1 MFASEDLFKPNQ
13 GTTEVARPSSRSG
26 GGGLFS
32 LGNNNRPAQTTANRV
47 AELTAPIQ
55 IDEPTNN
62 TNKVNIDEYLYAT
75 DDKGPVDPALES
87 DAYNAR
93 PGTRGRDRSLPRE
106 PDRIN
111 TGNDRPPSAPRPPSA
126 SMNTRQKLLQQQK
139 MNLLEKQKQNFADMV
154 NNKSDVQQSGQNG
167 QPSLSGFRQPEI
179 PNFNPGT
186 ALGNSNANNTT
197 MSQSNNPS
205 MAPKVVSG
213 APLMGQVLNFP
224 TFNIFTNNIPGS
236 NPVKFTKNDDAPAPP
251 PPEPV
256 DPAPTQVLKV
266 PLSVSAVVEE
276 EKKEKEPTGLEKVP
290 PITGQSYAPARPQS
304 GKPQLQKQQSNVSKQ
319 PEEPSPQKKK
329 NDAQAAAEKEKE
341 KNEDEEDL
349 EDENEDGENIPVFP
363 SDTDI
368 PDMKSFVL
376 RPAPKNCVV
385 QCTIKREKGGM
396 ARFFPKY
403 SLYFSEGLRFIMTGK
418 KRPNN
423 KTSNYGI
430 SVSKGDVE
438 KGSESYVGKLRSNFV
453 GTEFVMYD
461 HGENPSDTKD
471 ISKVRREYGAIL
483 YEQNFLGE
491 RGPRKMKIL
500 IPELTAEGDDY
511 INYKPLNEADSMIG
525 KFKAGNRSGM
535 RYLFNKPPKW
545 NDEVSAFVLN
555 FHGRVDKPS
564 VKNFQL
570 IDTFNEDYV
579 YMQFGRVGDDMF
591 NMDIRWPMSLM
602 QGFAIALSSFD
613 FKLACE

>member
-13 GTTEVARPSSRSG
+13 GASEYVRPSSRGG

-32 LGNNNRPAQTTANRV
+32 YGGGQKPAPTTATKV
-47 AELTAPIQ
+47 AELTAPIA
-55 IDEPTNN
+55 IDEPTTN
-62 TNKVNIDEYLYAT
+62 TNNVNIDEYLYAT
-75 DDKGPVDPALES
+75 DDKPGVDPGLES

-93 PGTRGRDRSLPRE
+93 PGTRGRDMSLPRE

-111 TGNDRPPSAPRPPSA
+111 IGERPPSAAARPPSA

-154 NNKSDVQQSGQNG
+154 KSDVQNPADSTNTALNG
-167 QPSLSGFRQPEI
+167 FKQPEI

-186 ALGNSNANNTT
+186 GLNQSNANNTT

-205 MAPKVVSG
+205 IAPKVVST
-213 APLMGQVLNFP
+213 APLMGSVLNFP

-236 NPVKFTKNDDAPAPP
+236 NPVKFTKNDDAPAPKE
-251 PPEPV
+251 PEPE
-256 DPAPTQVLKV
+256 PAPV
-266 PLSVSAVVEE
+266 PAPLGIQKIPMSISTVVEE
-276 EKKEKEPTGLEKVP
+276 EKKEKESAHPPVP
-290 PITGQSYAPARPQS
+290 SYAPPEDKPARPQS
-304 GKPQLQKQQSNVSKQ
+304 GMNRNTSNASKQQN
-319 PEEPSPQKKK
+319 ESPQKKPA
-329 NDAQAAAEKEKE
+329 NDAQKAAAKDKD
-341 KNEDEEDL
+341 EDEEDL
-349 EDENEDGENIPVFP
+349 EEENEDGENIPVFP
-363 SDTDI
+363 SDTEI

-403 SLYFSEGLRFIMTGK
+403 SLYMSEGLRFIMTGK

-430 SVSKGDVE
+430 SISKGEVE
-438 KGSESYVGKLRSNFV
+438 KGSESFIGKLRSNFV

-461 HGENPSDTKD
+461 HGENPADTKD
-471 ISKVRREYGAIL
+471 VSKIRREYGAIL

-500 IPELTAEGDDY
+500 IPELTPEGDDY
-511 INYKPLNEADSMIG
+511 INYKPLNEAESMIG
-525 KFKAGNRSGM
+525 KFKSGNRSGM